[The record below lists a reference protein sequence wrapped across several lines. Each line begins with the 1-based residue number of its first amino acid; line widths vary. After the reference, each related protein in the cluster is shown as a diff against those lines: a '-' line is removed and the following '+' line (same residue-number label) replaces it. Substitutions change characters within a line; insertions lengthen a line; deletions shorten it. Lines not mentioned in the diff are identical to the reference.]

1 MFELLPF
8 CMKNDKNAPN
18 FMQLL
23 IDEGKI
29 RSYCKM
35 EPGDMDQEER
45 KFLKDK
51 TLKYYRRE
59 CINVLL
65 QMIPLKKP

>member
-45 KFLKDK
+45 KFL
-51 TLKYYRRE
+51 
-59 CINVLL
+59 
-65 QMIPLKKP
+65 